1 MRPLLHIVDP
11 SVPSQ
16 ASIAPLEAVATS
28 APTVTYQRRWLEFN
42 QPLSTTSRLLL
53 GIVAWLIFLLA
64 WQIAATSGA
73 QPNPLF
79 PSPTRVVE
87 ALWTLFAERDF
98 SSDVLASLQRI
109 VVSFGLAAAIAIPL
123 GVMMGAF
130 SFVQALFNPLVAAF
144 RYLPAPAFIPLL
156 LMWLGTGDTQKI
168 SLLMLGVIWFLITL
182 ICDTT
187 RQTPVDFI
195 ETSKTLGGSRKTVLW
210 TVVVPA
216 SMPGIV
222 DSCRQMLAVSWTYLV
237 IAEIVAATD
246 GIGAMIMRARRFVHV
261 DDIMAG
267 ILVIGLLGLL
277 CDLAFRGLYWL
288 MFPYL
293 RRH

>member
-1 MRPLLHIVDP
+1 MRPRLHIVDRP
-11 SVPSQ
+11 VPSP
-16 ASIAPLEAVATS
+16 APVAPLEAVATA
-28 APTVTYQRRWLEFN
+28 APTATYRRRWLEFN
-42 QPLSTTSRLLL
+42 QPLSATSRLLL
-53 GIVAWLIFLLA
+53 GVVAWVAFLLA
-64 WQIAATSGA
+64 WQAAATSGA

-79 PSPTRVVE
+79 PAPTRVVE
-87 ALWTLFAERDF
+87 ALWTLFAERGF
-98 SSDVLASLQRI
+98 TSDVLASLQRI
-109 VVSFGLAAAIAIPL
+109 VFSFGLAAAIAIPL

-130 SFVQALFNPLVAAF
+130 PVVHAVFNPLVAAF

-168 SLLMLGVIWFLITL
+168 ALLMLGVIWFLMTL
-182 ICDTT
+182 VGDIT

-195 ETSKTLGGSRKTVLW
+195 ETSKTLGGSRKAVLW

-216 SMPGIV
+216 SLPGIV
-222 DSCRQMLAVSWTYLV
+222 DTCRQMLAVSWTYLV

-246 GIGAMIMRARRFVHV
+246 GIGAMMMRARRFVHV

-277 CDLAFRGLYWL
+277 CDLVFRGLYWL
-288 MFPYL
+288 LFPYL